1 MAVHIAKDVH
11 LGLRWLRFVNLVL
24 YNHSLKTNIPP
35 TMSKLQSKLLV
46 AATLSFLIAVSVLYI
61 VTLPL
66 TLRTLRNHFEKAK
79 ASKWNEPLVEFPQHW
94 QFPVR
99 LSRPQGIYL
108 GKISS
113 CLKLLEHWVPYHV
126 GQRLGISFPNQRW
139 SHSISHTSG
148 RRSHALHAPSA
159 ALSQHNTD
167 RLSWPARHNSIDY
180 ASCRLC
186 RRRYVLG
193 TTSPACNVQRR
204 PHSRTNGPS

>member
-79 ASKWNEPLVEFPQHW
+79 ASK
-94 QFPVR
+94 
-99 LSRPQGIYL
+99 
-108 GKISS
+108 
-113 CLKLLEHWVPYHV
+113 
-126 GQRLGISFPNQRW
+126 
-139 SHSISHTSG
+139 
-148 RRSHALHAPSA
+148 
-159 ALSQHNTD
+159 
-167 RLSWPARHNSIDY
+167 
-180 ASCRLC
+180 
-186 RRRYVLG
+186 
-193 TTSPACNVQRR
+193 
-204 PHSRTNGPS
+204 